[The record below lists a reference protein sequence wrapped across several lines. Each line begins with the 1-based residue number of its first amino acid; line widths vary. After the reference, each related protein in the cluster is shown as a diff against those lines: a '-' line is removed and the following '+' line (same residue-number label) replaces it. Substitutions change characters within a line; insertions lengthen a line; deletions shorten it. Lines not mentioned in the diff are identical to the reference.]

1 LDNFNW
7 NDEAKKLANHI
18 KAESGL
24 SWTEIAEK
32 ISLLEPDA
40 TPVNPQT
47 FRNQMNAGNF
57 NVRLLLK
64 IAKALD
70 LQVELTKRAE

>member
-1 LDNFNW
+1 LDNLDW
-7 NDEAKKLANHI
+7 NAEAKKLAKHI

-32 ISLLEPDA
+32 ISLLEPDTTA
-40 TPVNPQT
+40 INPQT

-70 LQVELTKRAE
+70 LQVELKKRV